1 MQESNRVGSID
12 NGLVERRSLEA
23 ALADLTAS
31 YNLRP
36 RPELARMI
44 QQLEAEI
51 AIRKQTRRG
60 HLGVVAMR

>member
-1 MQESNRVGSID
+1 MQEPNQVGTID
-12 NGLVERRSLEA
+12 KGLVERRSLEA
-23 ALADLTAS
+23 ALADLSAS

-51 AIRKQTRRG
+51 ALRKQAREAPPRSLRR
-60 HLGVVAMR
+60 